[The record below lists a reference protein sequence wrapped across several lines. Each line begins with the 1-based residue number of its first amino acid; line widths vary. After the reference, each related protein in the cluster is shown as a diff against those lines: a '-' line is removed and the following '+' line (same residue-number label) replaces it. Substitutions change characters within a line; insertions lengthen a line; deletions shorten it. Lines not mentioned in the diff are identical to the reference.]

1 MQGIDRQTVDYN
13 FLFMEI
19 IIQNDSL
26 SHRECSVL
34 GLNEVFAED
43 CERQALLFDGFIF
56 GVCLRGEASVRINGT
71 VFDVVPGKVF
81 AVLPKHL
88 FSAVSYSADID
99 VRLIFVPIDIVCKLP
114 LSPNFDSLRNTSSN
128 PCVDGG
134 EWTADLGALCD
145 IMMRHDYTVGKGED
159 IMMSLVCSA
168 ALILSDLFEGSGH
181 DVKKTLSRQEALAG
195 NFFELL
201 FSHFESERSVAFY
214 ADKLCVSP
222 KYLSVAVRSVSGC
235 SVQKWIN
242 EIVLAEAKRYLCTTE
257 MTIQQIS
264 EKLHFASPSS
274 FVRFFRQHTLTTP
287 LAYRKD

>member
-1 MQGIDRQTVDYN
+1 
-13 FLFMEI
+13 MEI

-114 LSPNFDSLRNTSSN
+114 LSPNFDSLRNTASN

-134 EWTADLGALCD
+134 EWAADLGALCD
-145 IMMRHDYTVGKGED
+145 IMMRHDYTAGKGED

-201 FSHFESERSVAFY
+201 FSHFESERSVAFMPTSY
-214 ADKLCVSP
+214 V
-222 KYLSVAVRSVSGC
+222 
-235 SVQKWIN
+235 
-242 EIVLAEAKRYLCTTE
+242 
-257 MTIQQIS
+257 
-264 EKLHFASPSS
+264 
-274 FVRFFRQHTLTTP
+274 
-287 LAYRKD
+287 